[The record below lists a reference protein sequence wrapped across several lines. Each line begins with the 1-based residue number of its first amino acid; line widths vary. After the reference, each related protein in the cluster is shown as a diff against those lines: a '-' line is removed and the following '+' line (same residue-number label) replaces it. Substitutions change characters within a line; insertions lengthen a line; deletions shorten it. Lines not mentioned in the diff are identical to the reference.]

1 MISQAVPPARRPLPR
16 YNAPNHMSSDER
28 RRHPR
33 VQLDGRTGGRATV
46 FADFRVVA
54 LSESGACVEM
64 ATPLAVDSQ
73 CDLTLNLSHI
83 AVDLKGRVVT
93 VEPPSV
99 PGGTYQVGVDFL
111 QVDAMDQALLESF
124 LDRERH
130 RAGA

>member
-1 MISQAVPPARRPLPR
+1 
-16 YNAPNHMSSDER
+16 MSSDER